1 MAYIDTVK
9 EWFKTGLKPT
19 QAQFWAKFA
28 YLRWKDE
35 KIPVE
40 DIQEI
45 EEILNAKAD
54 KEAFETHL
62 SDPDAHADL
71 FAKTRIIP
79 YGEIQVFKTT
89 PEGNQKEKEVGD
101 YCVAWIENS
110 LVSGNWNGGDEML
123 KSSYE

>member
-1 MAYIDTVK
+1 MATLAEIYN
-9 EWFKTGLKPT
+9 WFMTGKKPT
-19 QAQFWAKFA
+19 QAQFWATFGFFYNKG
-28 YLRWKDE
+28 E
-35 KIPVE
+35 SIPQSAVSNLTN
-40 DIQEI
+40 
-45 EEILNAKAD
+45 ILNAKAE
-54 KEAFETHL
+54 KSQL
-62 SDPDAHADL
+62 DAHKTDL
-71 FAKTRIIP
+71 NAHPELIAITRIIP